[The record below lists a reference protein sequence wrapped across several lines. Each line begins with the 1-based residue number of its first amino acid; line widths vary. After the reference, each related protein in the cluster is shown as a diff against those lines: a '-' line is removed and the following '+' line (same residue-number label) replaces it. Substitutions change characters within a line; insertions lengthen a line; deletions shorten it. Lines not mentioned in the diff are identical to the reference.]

1 MHHRSG
7 GLAKGGR
14 ADWRPTAQPIIVEVG
29 QAMRQSCYGFRQEAC
44 APMTEPSWLFQTH
57 LDRSSAAVSLG
68 QVTQAALVDSQRDG
82 RLDVDGAGPSFQV
95 TRYTEP
101 TNLSATISA
110 DRMVVAPVGY
120 VDMDT
125 APRLATALMNAIDSH
140 PEVCCDLTG
149 VGFFSAAGVYVLL
162 LARDQ
167 AERVGSRF
175 SIRGAEGITQ
185 RVLRITGVERLL
197 LSPEQT
203 AGPNARLG

>member
-1 MHHRSG
+1 
-7 GLAKGGR
+7 
-14 ADWRPTAQPIIVEVG
+14 
-29 QAMRQSCYGFRQEAC
+29 
-44 APMTEPSWLFQTH
+44 MTEPSWLFQT
-57 LDRSSAAVSLG
+57 RSSAAVSLG
-68 QVTQAALVDSQRDG
+68 QVTQAALAGSQRDG
-82 RLDVDGAGPSFQV
+82 RLDVDASGPSFQV

-125 APRLATALMNAIDSH
+125 APRLATALMKAIDSH

-175 SIRGAEGITQ
+175 SIRGAGGITQ

-197 LSPEQT
+197 LSPEQDT
-203 AGPNARLG
+203 GPSARLG

>member
-1 MHHRSG
+1 
-7 GLAKGGR
+7 
-14 ADWRPTAQPIIVEVG
+14 
-29 QAMRQSCYGFRQEAC
+29 
-44 APMTEPSWLFQTH
+44 MTERSWFFQSH
-57 LDRSSAAVSLG
+57 FDRFPTAVSLG
-68 QVTQAALVDSQRDG
+68 QATPATLVDPQRDG
-82 RLDVDGAGPSFQV
+82 RFDVDSSGPSFRV

-101 TNLSATISA
+101 TNLSSTISA

-149 VGFFSAAGVYVLL
+149 VGFFSAAGVRVLL
-162 LARDQ
+162 LARDR

-197 LSPEQT
+197 LGPEQDT
-203 AGPNARLG
+203 GPAARLG

>member
-1 MHHRSG
+1 
-7 GLAKGGR
+7 
-14 ADWRPTAQPIIVEVG
+14 
-29 QAMRQSCYGFRQEAC
+29 
-44 APMTEPSWLFQTH
+44 MTERSWFFQSH
-57 LDRSSAAVSLG
+57 FDRLPTAVSLG
-68 QVTQAALVDSQRDG
+68 QVAPAALAGPQRAGRFDVDSS
-82 RLDVDGAGPSFQV
+82 GPSFRV

-101 TNLSATISA
+101 TNLSATLSA

-149 VGFFSAAGVYVLL
+149 VGFFSAAGVRVLL
-162 LARDQ
+162 LARDR

-175 SIRGAEGITQ
+175 SVRGAGGISQ

-197 LSPEQT
+197 LGPEQDT
-203 AGPNARLG
+203 APAARLG